1 MAKAF
6 LNDQVAVKPGG
17 RSEADLK
24 RTVSMLTGYVDEC
37 LAALDAEKQARA
49 AKSE

>member
-17 RSEADLK
+17 RSDADLK
-24 RTVSMLTGYVDEC
+24 RVVSMLAGYVDEC
-37 LAALDAEKQARA
+37 LEKLDIEKRSRSAVQ
-49 AKSE
+49 